1 MEKVMNKKY
10 LGVDIGGT
18 AVKLGLFDSEGKLLE
33 KWQIPTRLDRQGE
46 LILRDLTASAG
57 EHMNVRNLSFA
68 DIYGIGVAVPGPVQ
82 DGGYV
87 PLAVNLGWKD
97 FDAAAEIRKL
107 TGIERVAVEN
117 DAKAAALGEYWMGGW
132 EQYSSAVMITLG
144 TAVGGAI
151 IINGRIVP
159 GAFGAAGEL
168 SHIPVNPGETEPCAC
183 GKYGHLQ
190 QYVSAEG
197 IVRNYRKKAGL
208 SENSAV
214 TVKDIFDAAR
224 YGSVP
229 AFAAVRETVRI
240 LSGAMAGVSCVI
252 DPALYIIGGGISKA
266 GDFLFEMLREEF
278 KKQALPTAANVRIE
292 AAKTGSDAGIYG
304 AYRLVCAQPEK

>member
-1 MEKVMNKKY
+1 MNKKY

-57 EHMNVRNLSFA
+57 EHMNVWNLSFA
-68 DIYGIGVAVPGPVQ
+68 DIYGIGAAVPGPVQ

-97 FDAAAEIRKL
+97 FDAAAEIRNL

-144 TAVGGAI
+144 TAVGGAV

-214 TVKDIFDAAR
+214 TVKDIFDAAGS
-224 YGSVP
+224 GSVS
-229 AFAAVRETVRI
+229 AIAAVRETVRI
-240 LSGAMAGVSCVI
+240 LAGAMAGVSCVI